1 MDNSTEN
8 KILVKFKKA
17 KGGTLFFVDSF
28 INIGNQKAIS
38 KALQRLV
45 NSGEI
50 QRVATGIYVRPEK
63 DPVLGLLHP
72 TVEKI
77 AEAIA
82 KRDKARIIP
91 TGAYALNRIGLST
104 QVPMNVVFLTDGSDR
119 KIKVGKQFIT
129 FKKTSPKNVAAIGSI
144 SKLVIQALRSIGKTK
159 VTESEI
165 LHVQKILKNENQ
177 NHLKHDLPLAPEW
190 IRQIMRVVINNN
202 AND

>member
-1 MDNSTEN
+1 MDITIEIKVLT
-8 KILVKFKKA
+8 KIKKA
-17 KGGTLFFVDSF
+17 RGGALFFTDDF
-28 INIGNQKAIS
+28 INFGNKKAVS

-45 NSGEI
+45 DSDEI
-50 QRVATGIYVRPEK
+50 IRVATGIYTRPEK
-63 DPVLGLLHP
+63 DPILGLLHP

-177 NHLKHDLPLAPEW
+177 NHLKHDLRLAPEW

-202 AND
+202 TND